1 MNWLKNPWL
10 QKLGHWRRMSQQV
23 LSINQRNLEF
33 IYRYNPRKFYKTADD
48 KRLTKQLL
56 AAQGV
61 PVPPS
66 YFVIESFHQTQQVG
80 QMLADLDDFVI
91 KPAQGSGGGGI
102 VVITRRDE
110 HGWYS
115 PSGRLWTVL
124 DIQRHVA
131 DIVFGTHSF
140 DLGDFAIFE
149 QRLRPA
155 PLLHKLSPW
164 GLADVRIIVLDHKP
178 VMAMCRLPT
187 MASGGRANLHQG
199 AVGVGIHLKTGRS
212 THAIHA
218 GMPILLHPDHGENLI
233 GLELPY
239 WQECLNIAQRCGE
252 VLPLKYLGVDLAI
265 TDEGPKVLEVNARP
279 GLAIQLANDCGLRP
293 ALFDIVN
300 AEAGA

>member
-1 MNWLKNPWL
+1 
-10 QKLGHWRRMSQQV
+10 
-23 LSINQRNLEF
+23 
-33 IYRYNPRKFYKTADD
+33 
-48 KRLTKQLL
+48 QLL

-115 PSGRLWTVL
+115 PSGSLWTVL

-164 GLADVRIIVLDHKP
+164 GLADLRVIVLDHKP

-187 MASGGRANLHQG
+187 KASGGRANLHQG
-199 AVGVGIHLKTGRS
+199 AVGVGINLKTGRS

-218 GMPILLHPDHGENLI
+218 GMPIILHPDHGENLI
-233 GLELPY
+233 GLELPD
-239 WQECLNIAQRCGE
+239 WKECLTIAQRCGE
-252 VLPLKYLGVDLAI
+252 ILPLKYLGVDLAM